1 MSLDEGISNLI
12 KRIYCA
18 RENADEWNR
27 IADEIMRLTGA
38 SGAFTFLV
46 DLRNREYSGTQ
57 AYGAHDSRFAR
68 GIEEYSEIYT
78 SDPSL
83 VWASQNPRARFCDSS
98 CTVPAETYLS
108 HPYVRWNRARF
119 GSTHW
124 YVGFTPPED
133 HLSYSFSVHFPAE
146 QGPGHAEALRLFRLL
161 FDHMDSA
168 LRLTC
173 RPFNSQVSRPLLL
186 LDSAGMIR
194 GITDGAERA
203 LAKPD
208 GLTIEDGRLRTAVSA
223 EQIGLDAAI
232 ARAASVTSMESAS
245 EGVKVSRP
253 SGQRP
258 WILTIRRLLS
268 GYGPF
273 GKVKCELLV
282 QIHDGSPHIG
292 SLHLLQQLFD
302 LTSRELQVARL
313 LADGHSVESL
323 AAYMT
328 ISPNTAKTH
337 LRSIFSKTA
346 VNRQSEL
353 LQLCASLTNC

>member
-1 MSLDEGISNLI
+1 MSLDEGVSTLI

-18 RENADEWNR
+18 RENADEWHR

-46 DLRNREYSGTQ
+46 DLGNREYSATQ

-68 GIEEYSEIYT
+68 GIEEYSETYT
-78 SDPSL
+78 TDPSL
-83 VWASQNPRARFCDSS
+83 LWASRNPHARFCDSS
-98 CTVPAETYLS
+98 RTLPAEAYLS

-124 YVGFTPPED
+124 YVGFTPPDD
-133 HLSYSFSVHFPAE
+133 HLSFSFSVHFPVE
-146 QGPGHAEALRLFRLL
+146 QGPGRDESLRLFRML
-161 FDHMDSA
+161 FDHMDNA
-168 LRLTC
+168 LRLNC
-173 RPFNSQVSRPLLL
+173 RPFNSQASRPLIL
-186 LDSAGMIR
+186 LDSSGSVR
-194 GITDGAERA
+194 GISNGAERA
-203 LAKPD
+203 LAIPD
-208 GLTIEDGRLRTAVSA
+208 GLTIRDGRLRTAIAA
-223 EQIGLDAAI
+223 EQTRLDAAI

-273 GKVKCELLV
+273 GKVRCELLV
-282 QIHDGSPHIG
+282 QIHDGLPHIG

-302 LTSRELQVARL
+302 LTGRELQVTRL

-323 AAYMT
+323 AACLA

-337 LRSIFSKTA
+337 LRSIFAKMG
-346 VNRQSEL
+346 VNRQSD
-353 LQLCASLTNC
+353 CCNSARP